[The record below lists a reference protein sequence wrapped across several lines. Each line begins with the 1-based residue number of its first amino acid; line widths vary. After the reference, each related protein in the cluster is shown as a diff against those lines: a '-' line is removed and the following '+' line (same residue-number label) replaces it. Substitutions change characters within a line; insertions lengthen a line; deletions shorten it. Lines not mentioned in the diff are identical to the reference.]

1 MKKQLL
7 TSRTTSAIDA
17 AVLIL
22 RLMLGIWL
30 FAHGAQK
37 LFGIFGGKGIDAAL
51 TGQAGVGI
59 PNWLTYLSVY
69 TECFGG
75 LMITFGFLTRIASA
89 FMLINMLVAASM
101 HLSKGF
107 FAVEDPLSFAMMA
120 LAILLIG
127 PGVWSI
133 DYLIFEKRASGT
145 TVLL

>member
-1 MKKQLL
+1 MQIM
-7 TSRTTSAIDA
+7 TSRTTRLTDA

-37 LFGIFGGKGIDAAL
+37 LFGIFGGKGIDSAL
-51 TGQAGVGI
+51 AGQATSGI
-59 PNWLTYLSVY
+59 PGWLTYLSVY

-75 LMITFGFLTRIASA
+75 LMIAFGFLTRIASV

-107 FAVEDPLSFAMMA
+107 FAVEDPLSFAIMS

-127 PGVWSI
+127 PGMWSI
-133 DYLIFEKRASGT
+133 DYLIFQKRASGT